1 MMRGSLSEQLA
12 KLEGLLMP
20 KPLHP
25 KRHATALKIAVAL
38 HRAERATKDPHT
50 LSALK
55 ELHTALTDALELHG
69 PELGLGEVGSYS
81 GGLAK

>member
-55 ELHTALTDALELHG
+55 ELHPGRPPRPPPPPGALRLLRR
-69 PELGLGEVGSYS
+69 
-81 GGLAK
+81 